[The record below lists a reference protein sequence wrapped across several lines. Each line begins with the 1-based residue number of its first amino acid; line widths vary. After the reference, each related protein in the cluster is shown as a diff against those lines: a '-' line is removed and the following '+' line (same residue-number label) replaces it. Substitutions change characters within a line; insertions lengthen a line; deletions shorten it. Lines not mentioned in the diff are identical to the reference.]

1 MLLKFHK
8 VWWFSD
14 GSMMMTFIKSK
25 QEVVIFV
32 MELWTK
38 KIQMQSMRFFAL
50 LWWEVW
56 EQRVCCFFVLKQAG
70 IRKSGWVSDNVYGFW
85 FRIGGFVVKEYRE

>member
-14 GSMMMTFIKSK
+14 ESMMMRIIKSK
-25 QEVVIFV
+25 QEVVIFA

-38 KIQMQSMRFFAL
+38 KIQMQSMRFFA
-50 LWWEVW
+50 
-56 EQRVCCFFVLKQAG
+56 CF
-70 IRKSGWVSDNVYGFW
+70 
-85 FRIGGFVVKEYRE
+85 GGKFGSKEFVVFLSSSKEGYGSEDGVATMFMDFGSGLGGLW